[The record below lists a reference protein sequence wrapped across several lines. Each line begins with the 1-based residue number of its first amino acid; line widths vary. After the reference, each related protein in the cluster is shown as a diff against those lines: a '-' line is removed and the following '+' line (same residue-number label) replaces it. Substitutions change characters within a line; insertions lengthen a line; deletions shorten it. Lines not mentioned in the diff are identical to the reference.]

1 MPTIAH
7 ILYSQI
13 FTTPPS
19 PSQDFSYQ
27 TCIITGANTG
37 LGLEAARHLVRLN
50 VKRLILAV
58 RSHSRGETA
67 KKSIEESEKRRG
79 VVEVWL
85 LDLASYESVRAF
97 AKRVNDEVDRIDCV
111 IENAGINA
119 HGPRKMAEGN
129 ELTITVNVVSTFL
142 LAILLLPALRRTAST
157 FNTQPRL
164 VIVASEAHGLTSFP
178 ERKSNNIFETLNA
191 DESSAGL
198 GRRYF
203 VSKLLDVLLTR
214 ELAKNIGNSDS
225 RVNDVVVNCVNP
237 GFCRT
242 GLGREAGPILGK
254 LLYFVKLI
262 LARTSE
268 VGSRTLVWSAAGS
281 SDTHGQYMSDCQVEA

>member
-1 MPTIAH
+1 MPTIPH

-13 FTTPPS
+13 FIRPLS
-19 PSQDFSYQ
+19 PSQDFSGQ

-50 VKRLILAV
+50 VRRLILAV
-58 RSHSRGETA
+58 RSQARGDAA
-67 KKSIEESEKRRG
+67 KKLIEESEKRTG

-97 AKRVNDEVDRIDCV
+97 AKRINDEEDRIDCV
-111 IENAGINA
+111 IANAGINA
-119 HGPRKMAEGN
+119 RGPRKMAEDN
-129 ELTITVNVVSTFL
+129 ELMITVNVVSTFL
-142 LAILLLPALRRTAST
+142 LAILLLPALRATASK

-164 VIVASEAHGLTSFP
+164 TIVASEVHGLTSFP
-178 ERKSNNIFETLNA
+178 ERKSKNIFQTLNA
-191 DESSAGL
+191 DESSVGL

-214 ELAKNIGNSDS
+214 ELAKKIGNSDGGAH
-225 RVNDVVVNCVNP
+225 DIIVNCVNP

-242 GLGREAGPILGK
+242 ELGREAGPILRK
-254 LLYFVKLI
+254 LEHFLQLI

-281 SDTHGQYMSDCQVEA
+281 SHTHGQYMSDCRVEA